1 MEPTHPRARCLRF
14 PLTPGDAKKRKYGT
28 NALRPTEPANSV
40 GRSAF
45 ILLAIGWAIH
55 DLPSI
60 LQHCHS
66 SGGNMHFYVVST
78 ASYDFRNERIYNS
91 SQMLAN
97 FCFF

>member
-14 PLTPGDAKKRKYGT
+14 PLTPGDAKKRKST
-28 NALRPTEPANSV
+28 LEKIWHKR
-40 GRSAF
+40 
-45 ILLAIGWAIH
+45 
-55 DLPSI
+55 
-60 LQHCHS
+60 
-66 SGGNMHFYVVST
+66 T

>member
-14 PLTPGDAKKRKYGT
+14 PLTPGDAKKRKST
-28 NALRPTEPANSV
+28 LEKISHKRT
-40 GRSAF
+40 AF

-66 SGGNMHFYVVST
+66 SGGNVHFYVVST